1 MTIREKIKNG
11 ILVLDGGMG
20 TVLQNLG
27 LAPGEGTELWNLSH
41 PDIIRSVHKSYYE
54 AGSDVVYA
62 NTFGINRLKYDG
74 KMGRPS
80 VEELVTAAMT
90 HAKAAREEIL
100 PSADRELYIAID
112 IGPTGKLLKPLG
124 NLDFEEAVSVFSEVI
139 SLGAKL
145 GADLVTI
152 ETMNDTLE
160 TKAAVLAAKESCDL
174 PIFVTNSYDAKGKLM
189 TGADP
194 ETMVAILEGLQV
206 DAIGL
211 NCSMGPAEML
221 PIVKRL
227 YAASSLPLIIKPN
240 AGLPEIV
247 DGKTVYNVDAVSFSE
262 SLKTAVSC
270 GARIVGGCCGTH
282 PEYIRRLAEQVKC
295 LEPLPVEQRR
305 HTVVTSFNHAL
316 VFGDRP
322 ILIGERINPTGK
334 KKMKEALKS
343 DSMDYILDEAIDQ
356 QDLGADALD
365 VNVGLPGIDEAAWMR
380 RAVTGIQEIC
390 NLPLQLDSGDP
401 KVLESAMRLY
411 NGKPLINSVNGKA
424 ESMAG
429 IFPLIQKYGGVVI
442 GLTIDEDGIP
452 DNAQKRVEI
461 AEKIIR
467 TAAEYGIG
475 PHEIIIDPLAMTVS
489 SDPNAANVTLDT
501 IRRLH
506 AKGIK
511 TSLGVSNISFGLPNR
526 DLINSAFFALA
537 MQSGLSAAIMNPHSV
552 QMMNTFYS
560 YLALTGKD
568 PNFSSYIEHSVAT
581 SSVSA
586 PSASGVAG
594 QTVISE
600 NPLHHAIVKGM
611 TQQAKAFAAK
621 ALKTVPPLDLIS
633 NEIIPALDDVGKG
646 FEAKTIFLP
655 QLLMA
660 ADAAKAA
667 FEEVRAVMP
676 KSKGKYAVI
685 LATVKGDIH
694 DIGKNI
700 VKVLLENYGFDVL
713 DLGKDVPPETVVET
727 AVREKIRLVGL
738 SALMTT
744 TLPAMKETIR
754 QLREALPEC
763 KIVVGGAVLTKEY
776 AEEIGADCYAKD
788 AMETVRYAE
797 SLV

>member
-1 MTIREKIKNG
+1 MTIRDKIKSG

-20 TVLQNLG
+20 TVLQKLG
-27 LAPGEGTELWNLSH
+27 LVPGEGTELWNLSH

-80 VEELVTAAMT
+80 VEDLVTAAIS
-90 HAKAAREEIL
+90 HANAARDQM
-100 PSADRELYIAID
+100 PSDKDRYIAID
-112 IGPTGKLLKPLG
+112 IGPTGRLLKPLG

-160 TKAAVLAAKESCDL
+160 TKAAVIAAKESCDL
-174 PIFVTNSYDAKGKLM
+174 PIFVTNSFDSKGKLM

-194 ETMVAILEGLQV
+194 ETMVAILEGLRV

-211 NCSMGPAEML
+211 NCSMGPTEMIPL
-221 PIVKRL
+221 VKRL

-247 DGKTVYNVDAVSFSE
+247 NGETVYNVDAAAFAE
-262 SLKTAVSC
+262 ALKTAVSC
-270 GARIVGGCCGTH
+270 GARIVGGCCGTT
-282 PEYIRRLAEQVKC
+282 PEYIRKLSDQVSN
-295 LEPLPVEQRR
+295 LELLPTVQRHR
-305 HTVVTSFNHAL
+305 TVVTSFNHAL
-316 VFGDRP
+316 LFGERP
-322 ILIGERINPTGK
+322 VLIGERINPTGK

-343 DSMDYILDEAIDQ
+343 DSMDYILDEALDQ

-401 KVLESAMRLY
+401 QVLESAMRLY
-411 NGKPLINSVNGKA
+411 NGKPLINSVNGKE
-424 ESMAG
+424 ESMSG

-442 GLTIDEDGIP
+442 GLTIDESGIP
-452 DNAQKRVEI
+452 DNAPKRVEI
-461 AEKIIR
+461 AEKIIK
-467 TAAEYGIG
+467 TATKYGIG
-475 PHEIIIDPLAMTVS
+475 SHEIIIDPLAMTVS
-489 SDPNAANVTLDT
+489 SDPNAANVTLET
-501 IRRLH
+501 IRILN

-526 DLINSAFFALA
+526 DLINSVFFALA

-560 YLALTGKD
+560 FLALTGKD
-568 PNFSSYIEHSVAT
+568 PDFSSYIENSVAI
-581 SSVSA
+581 SSVST
-586 PSASGVAG
+586 SAASSDLSKSD
-594 QTVISE
+594 TPE
-600 NPLHHAIVKGM
+600 NPLHHAIVKGI
-611 TQQAKAFAAK
+611 TQQAKVCAAE
-621 ALKTVPPLDLIS
+621 ALKTVPPLDLI
-633 NEIIPALDDVGKG
+633 NREIIPALDDVGKG
-646 FEAKTIFLP
+646 FESKTIFLP

-676 KSKGKYAVI
+676 KTKGKYTVI

-700 VKVLLENYGFDVL
+700 VKVLLENYGFDVI

-763 KIVVGGAVLTKEY
+763 RIVVGGAVLTKEY
-776 AEEIGADCYAKD
+776 AEEIGADFYAKD